1 MNGRRVYIAG
11 PMDSVGGNFN
21 FPLFDYIADGLRERG
36 FEVFSPADAARELI
50 GPLEIIQKLSKQ
62 ELQEWRCD
70 LLAREAVWIC
80 KEAGRMVM
88 LPNWEQS
95 LGAKAEHA
103 MALAT
108 RRVLIS
114 YLPDI
119 VPLDVGS
126 SHIFL
131 ELFKE
136 E

>member
-1 MNGRRVYIAG
+1 MKVYIAG

-21 FPLFDYIADGLRERG
+21 FPLFDYVAKELRARG
-36 FEVFSPADAARELI
+36 FEVFSPADTARELI
-50 GPLEIIQKLSKQ
+50 GPLEVIQKLTKQ
-62 ELQEWRCD
+62 ELQGWRCK

-80 KEAGRMVM
+80 LEADRMVM

-103 MALAT
+103 LALAT
-108 RRVLIS
+108 RRVSIS
-114 YLPDI
+114 YLPD
-119 VPLDVGS
+119 VVLLDAGS
-126 SHIFL
+126 NDVFL